1 MATPVTTRVPLDI
14 GAIHFI
20 GIGGIGMSGIAEI
33 MHNLGYKVQGSDA
46 AESANVRRLRSM
58 GITVHVGHNAANL
71 KDAHAVVYSSA
82 VKPGNVE
89 FDEARKLGLPLVR
102 RPRCWPRSCACAP
115 ASPIAGTN
123 GKTTTTTM
131 VAALLDAGGLD
142 PTVVNG
148 GIINAYGT
156 NARLGAGEWV
166 VVEADESDGTFL
178 RLPATVAVVTN
189 EDPDH
194 LDFYGTFDNMRDAFQ
209 RFVENVP
216 FYGFAVLCIDHAEVQ
231 AMVGRIT
238 DRRMITYGFSPQA
251 DARAVNVSFSE
262 GASHFDMVFTDRRK
276 GTEERLAGLSLPM
289 PGEHN
294 VQNATAAIVVA
305 RQLGVPDAVIKS
317 ALAGFRGVGRR
328 FTKVGEVN
336 GAAIIDDYAH
346 NPFKIAAAVRA
357 ARQAYKG
364 PIVAV
369 VQPHRYTRLR
379 DTFEQFAT
387 CLNDA
392 DVAIIAPVYAA
403 GEQPIE
409 GINRDSYVEALRA
422 HGHRNVITIDG
433 EDDLARGGAALCQAG
448 RRHHRHRRGFDYR
461 LDECTAPEIE
471 RAGGSSVMMTSV
483 GGHGPCDMLPPVRG
497 SLVRG
502 APLKDLVWF
511 RAGGPAE
518 VLFRPADADDL
529 AAFLAAKPKTCAS
542 R

>member
-33 MHNLGYKVQGSDA
+33 MHNLGYKVQGSDSA
-46 AESANVRRLRSM
+46 DSANVKRLRGM
-58 GITVHVGHNAANL
+58 GITVHVGHRADNL

-102 RPRCWPRSCACAP
+102 RAEMLAEIMRLRSCIA
-115 ASPIAGTN
+115 IAGTN
-123 GKTTTTTM
+123 GKTTTTTL
-131 VAALLDAGGLD
+131 VASLLDAGGMD

-194 LDFYGTFDNMRDAFQ
+194 LDFYGTFENMRDAFQ

-216 FYGFAVLCIDHAEVQ
+216 FYGFAVLCIDHPEVQ

-238 DRRMITYGFSPQA
+238 DRKMITYGFSPQA
-251 DARAVNVSFSE
+251 DARAINVSFSE

-276 GTEERLAGLSLPM
+276 GTEEKLENLCLPM

-305 RQLGVPDAVIKS
+305 RQLGVPDAVIAKG
-317 ALAGFRGVGRR
+317 LKEFRGVGRR

-336 GAAIIDDYAH
+336 GTAIIDDYAH

-357 ARQAYKG
+357 ARQAYAG
-364 PIVAV
+364 PILAV

-403 GEQPIE
+403 GEAPID
-409 GINRDSYVEALRA
+409 GINRDTYADALRA

-433 EDDLARGGAALCQAG
+433 EDDLVEAVRPYLKPGAAIVGTGAG
-448 RRHHRHRRGFDYR
+448 SITGWMN
-461 LDECTAPEIE
+461 A
-471 RAGGSSVMMTSV
+471 
-483 GGHGPCDMLPPVRG
+483 LPKKLEG
-497 SLVRG
+497 
-502 APLKDLVWF
+502 
-511 RAGGPAE
+511 
-518 VLFRPADADDL
+518 L
-529 AAFLAAKPKTCAS
+529 A
-542 R
+542 